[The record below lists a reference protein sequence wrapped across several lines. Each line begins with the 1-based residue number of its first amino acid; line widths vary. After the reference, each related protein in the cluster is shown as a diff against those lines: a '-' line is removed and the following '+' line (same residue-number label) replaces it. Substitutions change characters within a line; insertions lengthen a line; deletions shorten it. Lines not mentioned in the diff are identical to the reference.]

1 MKKNPLNLSFSSSIL
16 FLLLIMVSS
25 CIKEIT
31 IDFPN
36 YEESVIVN
44 SIFRPDSLIQIFL
57 NKSQFI
63 LDTKKTTLSNA
74 TVYLFENNQI
84 LDTLI
89 PKDSTYLSKYKPKPL
104 TPYKIQIQHPDF
116 QTDITAEDILPE
128 LPEFSNI
135 HFEDSLYFGGE
146 GRFFSQISIEI
157 QDDPHQ
163 ENFYELLLY
172 LIKESDSFP
181 YFDQSE
187 LYFDPVKNDRIL
199 LQESN
204 LDFSEKNLLFSD
216 QEFIENRHLFKIN
229 FRPFSY
235 SFFNPNNRIYLIAK
249 IRNVSKSYFNFK
261 KQLRHHIEGGF
272 YDIWDGTGEAIRL
285 NGNIQNGYGIFA
297 GYSEVIDTLQISN

>member
-1 MKKNPLNLSFSSSIL
+1 MKITDYWIVALFFFFLDSCTKDISLNFPRQKDLLVVNAIL
-16 FLLLIMVSS
+16 N
-25 CIKEIT
+25 T
-31 IDFPN
+31 
-36 YEESVIVN
+36 
-44 SIFRPDSLIQIFL
+44 DSLIRLTL
-57 NKSQFI
+57 NKSQFV
-63 LDTKKTTLSNA
+63 LENNKTGIFDA
-74 TVYLFENNQI
+74 RVVLFENNQI

-89 PKDSTYLSKYKPKPL
+89 PKDSTYFSKYKPKPL

-297 GYSEVIDTLQISN
+297 GYSEVIDTLQKRN